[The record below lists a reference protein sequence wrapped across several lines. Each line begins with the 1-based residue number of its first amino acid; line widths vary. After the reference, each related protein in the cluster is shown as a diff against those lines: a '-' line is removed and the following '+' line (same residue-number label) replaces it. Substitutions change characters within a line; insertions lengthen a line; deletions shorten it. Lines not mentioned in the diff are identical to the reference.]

1 VSFDFFESDGQV
13 FPLSGGREP
22 IVLRSD
28 GMDHPVNARSRRR
41 VVTKYEDITHLATTN
56 QAAWVASRKSLYI
69 LPRSLFAQ
77 TGGPENLLR
86 ALARRIAERPGSEAQ
101 LARMA
106 AIERLSTARRPL
118 RATLGLAVL
127 CLAVFCAQLF
137 GGESVFLVGNF
148 SEGFFFAGD
157 TWRVIT
163 ANLLHAAPQFPIH
176 LGLNM
181 IALVILGA
189 LVERPLGAARTIAI
203 MGASGVTAML
213 ATTVAE
219 TAPVVGASGIV
230 FGLVGAAVWLEF
242 AWADRLPAW
251 WRYPRRSLLILL
263 VVNGVI
269 GFVVPFISGTA
280 HLGGFVGGLA
290 AAALLVGGGR
300 GLGESSPLVRATSG
314 AVVALTVFAIASAG
328 LELARPGEYTA
339 RHAARLA
346 TLPDVS
352 PDELNELAWIIAISS
367 DPSRE
372 LVEAALLLAERAVAE
387 THREDPNILDTLAEV
402 QFQLGWYE
410 EALRT
415 IDEAI
420 ARAPDEEYFRE
431 QRRRFTGERAADD
444 RPPAPPPAW
453 FHRDAPAEP
462 ALLDSEDGIHI

>member
-219 TAPVVGASGIV
+219 TAPVVGASGMEPANRHASALTSSL
-230 FGLVGAAVWLEF
+230 LVTAASHSAPSSPASLKF
-242 AWADRLPAW
+242 RRLVPSFSNL
-251 WRYPRRSLLILL
+251 RTPRSVSSRSRRSRRSR
-263 VVNGVI
+263 
-269 GFVVPFISGTA
+269 SGSITA
-280 HLGGFVGGLA
+280 MSQLSE
-290 AAALLVGGGR
+290 R
-300 GLGESSPLVRATSG
+300 VRAN
-314 AVVALTVFAIASAG
+314 
-328 LELARPGEYTA
+328 ARP
-339 RHAARLA
+339 
-346 TLPDVS
+346 V
-352 PDELNELAWIIAISS
+352 
-367 DPSRE
+367 
-372 LVEAALLLAERAVAE
+372 
-387 THREDPNILDTLAEV
+387 
-402 QFQLGWYE
+402 
-410 EALRT
+410 
-415 IDEAI
+415 
-420 ARAPDEEYFRE
+420 
-431 QRRRFTGERAADD
+431 
-444 RPPAPPPAW
+444 
-453 FHRDAPAEP
+453 
-462 ALLDSEDGIHI
+462 